1 MWRREPVHRTCRL
14 FGKNGASPDRTIH
27 LKSFSEIE
35 GCVMSKLEHLLQ
47 QATRAERVSKAII
60 DMLTADRLQAFA
72 VECRAQAKALETEQ
86 QKGSPSQPVR
96 PAA

>member
-1 MWRREPVHRTCRL
+1 MGHRPTEQFTSNL
-14 FGKNGASPDRTIH
+14 FRK
-27 LKSFSEIE
+27 IE